1 MAVEA
6 AHFFLAHR
14 VVGEETELSLYLW
27 MTAVAKLGHLVT
39 ADLLVRSFMQLVAG
53 EAAQIIEGMDAG
65 MPLGQS
71 RGRGCGMAFE
81 TDE

>member
-6 AHFFLAHR
+6 PHFFLAHR
-14 VVGEETELSLYLW
+14 VMGKETELRLYLW
-27 MTAVAKLGHLVT
+27 MTAVAKLGHLVA
-39 ADLLVRSFMQLVAG
+39 ADLLMRSFMQLVAG
-53 EAAQIIEGMDAG
+53 KATQIVEGMNTG

-81 TDE
+81 ADE